1 MITKLQPIEFIAS
14 QYLKKCNIDR
24 LKTRDVVHVYVELC
38 LLQIGIE
45 HTELTQSPRHH
56 RHTNLLK
63 LQLFPE
69 KSNYKNQDLYK
80 ICYVFFLSLLKKQPQ
95 KTDRSAISCA
105 QSNRWTK
112 GTYVSM
118 ITERH
123 FFKRTYCRINTI
135 IIYLRYIIFANQR
148 LNSKF
153 FGYKVF
159 LKAIIIFQQKFQWLK
174 FQVI

>member
-1 MITKLQPIEFIAS
+1 M
-14 QYLKKCNIDR
+14 QYMCTSSCVCYR
-24 LKTRDVVHVYVELC
+24 LESNT
-38 LLQIGIE
+38 Q
-45 HTELTQSPRHH
+45 LTQSPRHH

-95 KTDRSAISCA
+95 KTDRSATSCA